1 MDATFAILRI
11 ILQNNVPRLR
21 LSRVIIGKETEG
33 EIILAGVGI
42 IKAIFCFSFIILS
55 FMKLC
60 IQIQTLSKEVAII
73 ASILAIILEAALTVA
88 QPLIKKGTAQNLEK
102 MIEEKEGF

>member
-1 MDATFAILRI
+1 
-11 ILQNNVPRLR
+11 
-21 LSRVIIGKETEG
+21 
-33 EIILAGVGI
+33 
-42 IKAIFCFSFIILS
+42 
-55 FMKLC
+55 MKLC